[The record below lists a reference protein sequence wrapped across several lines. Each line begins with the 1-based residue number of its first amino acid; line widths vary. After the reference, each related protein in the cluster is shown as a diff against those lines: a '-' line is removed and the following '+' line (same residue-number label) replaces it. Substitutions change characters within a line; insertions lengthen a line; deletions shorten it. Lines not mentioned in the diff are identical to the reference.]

1 MDFLEKLNTEK
12 TAGNKKRFA
21 ELLGI
26 TAQNLNVILKSKKQ
40 IYYAKEAMLILGGGY
55 HSRIEKGYLVQLK
68 VTKLKNDV
76 ELKNGKWTFNGK
88 SFDELNPKEK
98 IELYQFIKNQK

>member
-1 MDFLEKLNTEK
+1 MDFLEKLISET
-12 TAGNKKRFA
+12 TGGNKKKFA
-21 ELLGI
+21 ELIKI

-40 IYYAKEAMLILGGGY
+40 IYYAKEGMLILGGGY

-88 SFDELNPKEK
+88 SFEELKPKEK
-98 IELYQFIKNQK
+98 IELNEFFKNQK